1 MLWFDGP
8 GGCFPPRLHFE
19 ELRSGTDR
27 AAAHRA
33 ALDRAAWTV
42 QLWMLRAVGAA
53 GAAIFGAAALS
64 LVDMGAKRVA
74 QSPPGTTALKVLTP
88 QVAAGSSLRG
98 AALWSSSPLV
108 ALVLRRPG

>member
-1 MLWFDGP
+1 
-8 GGCFPPRLHFE
+8 
-19 ELRSGTDR
+19 
-27 AAAHRA
+27 
-33 ALDRAAWTV
+33 
-42 QLWMLRAVGAA
+42 MLRAVGAA

-88 QVAAGSSLRG
+88 QVAACSLLQG

-108 ALVLRRPG
+108 ALVLLGRCGTGESENGGAQTHGMQRHR

>member
-1 MLWFDGP
+1 
-8 GGCFPPRLHFE
+8 
-19 ELRSGTDR
+19 
-27 AAAHRA
+27 
-33 ALDRAAWTV
+33 
-42 QLWMLRAVGAA
+42 MLRAVGAA

-88 QVAAGSSLRG
+88 QVAAGSLLQG
-98 AALWSSSPLV
+98 TALWSSSPLM

>member
-1 MLWFDGP
+1 MVSNSKARVAASLL
-8 GGCFPPRLHFE
+8 GCTSRNFVRG
-19 ELRSGTDR
+19 RTVQ
-27 AAAHRA
+27 
-33 ALDRAAWTV
+33 LDRAAGS
-42 QLWMLRAVGAA
+42 WMLRAVGAA

-88 QVAAGSSLRG
+88 QVAAGSLLQG

>member
-1 MLWFDGP
+1 
-8 GGCFPPRLHFE
+8 
-19 ELRSGTDR
+19 
-27 AAAHRA
+27 
-33 ALDRAAWTV
+33 
-42 QLWMLRAVGAA
+42 MLRAVGAA

-88 QVAAGSSLRG
+88 QVAAGSLLQG

>member
-1 MLWFDGP
+1 MLEA
-8 GGCFPPRLHFE
+8 PRTAGS
-19 ELRSGTDR
+19 RS
-27 AAAHRA
+27 
-33 ALDRAAWTV
+33 
-42 QLWMLRAVGAA
+42 WMLRAVGAA

-88 QVAAGSSLRG
+88 QVAAGSLLQG

>member
-1 MLWFDGP
+1 MLGRSDVDDGA
-8 GGCFPPRLHFE
+8 C
-19 ELRSGTDR
+19 SS
-27 AAAHRA
+27 
-33 ALDRAAWTV
+33 
-42 QLWMLRAVGAA
+42 MLRAVAAA